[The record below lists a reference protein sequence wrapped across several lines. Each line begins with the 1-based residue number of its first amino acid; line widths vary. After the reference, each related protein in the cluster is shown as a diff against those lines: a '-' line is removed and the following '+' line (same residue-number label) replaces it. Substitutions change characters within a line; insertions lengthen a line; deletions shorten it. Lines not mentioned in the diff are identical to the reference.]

1 MPEDNVEVQGGLPVS
16 IGKTGAISP
25 MGKIPLNPTQT
36 SEILKNM
43 QAMINER
50 TSPLAELSKGLEGA
64 SAWAVPSLGG
74 QKAQALATVNEQ
86 QDKRAQELFN
96 MRTQMAAYKAAQA
109 MAEKRG
115 ASLDE
120 LMGVS
125 KPMSATT
132 EQKVSGTPLV
142 GSGGQ
147 RPPDLILKQM
157 AKKRANNDDAGA
169 EAIYD
174 DWAKTQTHKDIE
186 TAGRAESYS
195 LEVKLY
201 DKQNNG
207 QLTTVPAIEAMRNPD
222 RYSYVPITGKTTT
235 STGDKVTSA
244 PTTGQSKYLNTSAAQ
259 VANKLGTTPGEFTED
274 ELNRLASTE
283 SGKDPFALN
292 KETKAMG
299 RYQFMPETV
308 QSLHQRGVTF
318 NPFDEKQ
325 SREVARSELN
335 RLSKELGS
343 KELALSAYGGFRDK
357 DPTKYIGGVL
367 TTAPAQTAPAQ
378 TAPAQTAPPATTGN
392 RAQDLQN
399 LENWKKT
406 QEKEVEIASKGPEKA
421 STSAGERRAK
431 MFELAD
437 ATDNTIK
444 AADMAIAASTR
455 HPEATGIGK
464 GKTAANVLVT
474 TAGAIIPKMDKAKAE
489 DIYGSFQ
496 EEPTVK
502 AREAIVG
509 ASKQLGID
517 FAANVF
523 KGARMGIGL
532 ENMAANAKNVSEY
545 NTAETNIINA
555 KLIKEAALFNKA
567 RAELYNQWAPKNGGA
582 MANFEKFE
590 TSDEYK
596 ALAKATQEK
605 IAEQL
610 PEYLK
615 VGKDGLEEVN
625 PSKKSNSQNDARAEL
640 ERRKKAKGNQ

>member
-1 MPEDNVEVQGGLPVS
+1 MEDNIVAPLSAQVKQNPKGGFTVPGNVPLGKEETADLLARMQEMVDQRQSPLNLLLSGLKDASAAGSGGLRGP
-16 IGKTGAISP
+16 TEAIN
-25 MGKIPLNPTQT
+25 L
-36 SEILKNM
+36 
-43 QAMINER
+43 R
-50 TSPLAELSKGLEGA
+50 DR
-64 SAWAVPSLGG
+64 
-74 QKAQALATVNEQ
+74 QKAAE
-86 QDKRAQELFN
+86 AQELFR
-96 MRTQMAAYKAAQA
+96 MRSDMAALRSAQA
-109 MAEKRG
+109 MAEKQDVG
-115 ASLDE
+115 LDQ
-120 LMGVS
+120 LMGVA
-125 KPMSATT
+125 KPVTGGN
-132 EQKVSGTPLV
+132 EQPQ
-142 GSGGQ
+142 GGQ
-147 RPPDLILKQM
+147 VIGPSGQPVPDLILKQM
-157 AKKRANNDDAGA
+157 AQKRRIGDRAGA
-169 EAIYD
+169 QAIYD
-174 DWAKTQTHKDIE
+174 DWAKTQVHKDIE

-195 LEVKLY
+195 QEVKLY
-201 DKQNNG
+201 DRQNNG
-207 QLTTVPAIEAMRNPD
+207 QLTTVPAIEAMRNPS
-222 RYSYVPITGKTTT
+222 RYSYVPITGTTPT
-235 STGDKVTSA
+235 DTGTKVTGT
-244 PTTGQSKYLNTSAAQ
+244 PTGGQPKYLNTSAAQ
-259 VANKLGTTPGEFTED
+259 TANKLGNTVGEFTDD

-308 QSLHQRGVTF
+308 QSLHQRGVAF

-343 KELALSAYGGFRDK
+343 KELALAAYGGFREK
-357 DPTKYIGGVL
+357 DPTKYIGGIL
-367 TTAPAQTAPAQ
+367 TTTPAQTVATTTT
-378 TAPAQTAPPATTGN
+378 TATSAPPASTGN

-399 LENWKKT
+399 LKNWEKS
-406 QEKEVEIASKGPEKA
+406 QEKELEIASKGPEKA
-421 STSAGERRAK
+421 STAAGERRAK
-431 MFELAD
+431 MFELAG
-437 ATDNTIK
+437 ATDDTVK
-444 AADMAIAASTR
+444 AADMAIAASTNV
-455 HPEATGIGK
+455 PEATGIGK
-464 GKTAANVLVT
+464 GKTGANFLVT

-496 EEPTVK
+496 DERAIK

-509 ASKQLGID
+509 SSKQLGID

-545 NTAETNIINA
+545 NTAETNIFNA

-567 RAELYNQWAPKNGGA
+567 RADLYNQWAPKNGGA

-605 IAEQL
+605 IASEL
-610 PEYLK
+610 PQYLK
-615 VGKDGLEEVN
+615 LGKDGLEEVN